1 MINKTPYEI
10 LLEQINNTEYKEK
23 TKQEYIYIIN
33 RLKQYNE
40 TLNDIKNLMKF
51 IKNKY
56 TLNSSIKIINLV
68 ANYFKNIDEIKY
80 KFFNNER
87 NKIKDEI
94 YKQDKSEVFKGNGI
108 DDYNKI
114 IDNLENNNWKLIFLL
129 LINYPNLRISD
140 YYSIKITPDD
150 KKKDNYFTKN
160 FTKIIFKHLVKENKN
175 NKNNISIK
183 LKTEHQKLFKEILTD
198 YQFNNLNLNLNV
210 ESFKKQLNRLS
221 KKYFSIS
228 PSDFRKLIYK
238 ENIPHGFKETYNKLE
253 KIANN
258 QNHNLK
264 TSLQYYI

>member
-10 LLEQINNTEYKEK
+10 LLNQINNANYKDK

-33 RLKQYNE
+33 RLNQYDK
-40 TLNDIKNLMKF
+40 TLDDIKNLLKF
-51 IKNKY
+51 IKENY
-56 TLNSSIKIINLV
+56 TLNSSIKIINLI

-80 KFFNNER
+80 NFFNNER
-87 NKIKDEI
+87 NKIKEEI
-94 YKQDKSEVFKGNGI
+94 YKQDKSKVFKGNGI
-108 DDYNKI
+108 NDYNKI
-114 IDNLENNNWKLIFLL
+114 LDTLENNNWKLIFLL

-140 YYSIKITPDD
+140 YYSIKINPID

-183 LKTEHQKLFKEILTD
+183 LKPEHKKLFKEILTN
-198 YQFNNLNLNLNV
+198 YEYNNLNLNLNIG
-210 ESFKKQLNRLS
+210 SFKKQLNRLS

-238 ENIPHGFKETYNKLE
+238 ENVPSGFKEIYNKLE